1 MSKLFI
7 GVLLAFGI
15 FACYH
20 YWPESTV
27 KAGHKIADTTKAAA
41 KAGYNEA
48 TGNHEGATA
57 RK

>member
-1 MSKLFI
+1 MSKLFAA
-7 GVLLAFGI
+7 VLIAFGI

-20 YWPESTV
+20 YWPRATV
-27 KAGHKIADTTKAAA
+27 QAGHKIVQTTEAAA

-48 TGNHEGATA
+48 